1 MAPVSVREK
10 RRGEHLDAAYPLAL
24 ATFLA
29 DLDLVAALVHAEQAP
44 AGCAAV
50 GILGLDLNS
59 KLQGV
64 TRLKKRKLTFGES
77 LISNEEIGSDLLL
90 PVLYDLLIE

>member
-1 MAPVSVREK
+1 MREEL
-10 RRGEHLDAAYPLAL
+10 RGEHLDVACPLAL
-24 ATFLA
+24 ATVLA

-59 KLQGV
+59 KL
-64 TRLKKRKLTFGES
+64 
-77 LISNEEIGSDLLL
+77 
-90 PVLYDLLIE
+90 